1 MFKKLILSFNYT
13 PQRNMLNIFKWNSSI
28 KYLGILTKDTTK
40 LFDSNYG
47 PINKIIK
54 SDIDRWSQL
63 PLEMHNRIDTI
74 QINMFPH
81 LLYLFQSLPVEVPL
95 KQLRERDK
103 WISRFFWRGRRPR
116 ITFKTLQ
123 LSKDKGGRA
132 KWIIEQSGKI

>member
-63 PLEMHNRIDTI
+63 PLEMHNIIDKI

-95 KQLRERDK
+95 KQFRERDVD
-103 WISRFFWRGRRPR
+103 
-116 ITFKTLQ
+116 FKIFLE
-123 LSKDKGGRA
+123 G
-132 KWIIEQSGKI
+132 